1 MQLRGL
7 SADDYLAELQGLLP
21 PGDLTREPGAI
32 LTRLLLAIA
41 DALARADALATD
53 LIEEADPRTTT
64 LLLPDWERVA
74 GLPDSCVDGADQTL
88 QERRTW
94 LVSRLT
100 MQGGQSRAWFIALA
114 ASLDY
119 AITID
124 EYHPSMAGLLR
135 AGEQVAGMVAWTCW
149 VVHMPAAPT
158 YWFRSGGSTAG
169 EALGHI
175 TASYIECLFK
185 RYKPAHTTVF
195 FSY

>member
-21 PGDLTREPGAI
+21 PGDLTREPGAV

-64 LLLPDWERVA
+64 QLLADWERVA

-114 ASLDY
+114 ASLGY

-124 EYHPSMAGLLR
+124 EFRPFVAGGSC
-135 AGEQVAGMVAWTCW
+135 AGEQVAGEDAWTCW
-149 VVHMPAAPT
+149 LVHMPDTPI
-158 YWFRSGGSTAG
+158 YWFVAGASTAG
-169 EALGHI
+169 EPLGSI
-175 TASYIECLFK
+175 TNSYIECLFK

-195 FSY
+195 FAY

>member
-1 MQLRGL
+1 V
-7 SADDYLAELQGLLP
+7 LAEV
-21 PGDLTREPGAI
+21 DSA
-32 LTRLLLAIA
+32 AN
-41 DALARADALATD
+41 ALYD
-53 LIEEADPRTTT
+53 EADPRTTT

-74 GLPDSCVDGADQTL
+74 GLPDICVDGADQTL
-88 QERRTW
+88 QERRAW

-100 MQGGQSRAWFIALA
+100 ARGGQSRAWFISLA
-114 ASLDY
+114 ASLGY

-158 YWFRSGGSTAG
+158 YWFRAGGSTAG